1 MPIQFAVVS
10 AMRTPEQT
18 RSLDAEVGT
27 LAGRQHGVVSRA
39 ELLAIGL
46 RPGAI
51 GRRLRAGRLHRLHP
65 GVYAVGH
72 PTISRE
78 GRWMAAVRACGP
90 GSVLSHRSAAE
101 LWGIRQPSGGRDE
114 VTTSRRSRSAP
125 RIHRHFAEL
134 PGDEVTTIRSIP
146 VTTIS
151 RTLFDLAAVL
161 SLSSL
166 EHAMREAERLH
177 LHDDLSLEDL
187 LLRHPSRRGAASI
200 IECLRRLRELPSG
213 TTRGALEA
221 RFVVLADRAGL
232 PRPRPNA
239 WLLLGRHRF
248 QVDFLWERPKL
259 IVELDGYSSH
269 GTRAVFESDRSRDRA
284 LAVAGYQVIRLTWYQ
299 LQESPSEIVADLRML
314 LGSKNPVSE

>member
-1 MPIQFAVVS
+1 
-10 AMRTPEQT
+10 MRTPEQT
-18 RSLDAEVGT
+18 RFQDAEVAT

-46 RPGAI
+46 GPGAI

-72 PTISRE
+72 SAISRE
-78 GRWMAAVRACGP
+78 GRWMAAVLACGP

-101 LWGIRQPSGGRDE
+101 LWGIRQPSDRRVE
-114 VTTSRRSRSAP
+114 VATRKRSRSVP

-134 PGDEVTTIRSIP
+134 PKDEVIASRAIP

-161 SLSSL
+161 SRHSL
-166 EHAMREAERLH
+166 EHAMREAERLR
-177 LHDDLSLEDL
+177 LHDTLSLEAL
-187 LLRHPSRRGAASI
+187 LLRHPGRRGAASVK
-200 IECLRRLRELPSG
+200 ECLHRLRELPRG
-213 TTRGALEA
+213 ITRGELEA
-221 RFVVLADRAGL
+221 RFLVLADRAGL

-239 WLLLGRHRF
+239 WLLLGGRRF
-248 QVDFLWERPKL
+248 QVDFLWEGPRL

-284 LAVAGYQVIRLTWYQ
+284 LAVAGYQVVRVTWHQ
-299 LQESPSEIVADLRML
+299 LQEDQSKIMADLHKL
-314 LGSKNPVSE
+314 LEDKSASGTR